1 MANIVAVQCVRAQV
15 AYCTRN
21 KRKLMPH
28 SCVHLT
34 KHKRTLMKALS
45 VVHSVIFPC
54 NTMSRGLH
62 AKFVRCMQCRTRINA
77 LMCSCCECS
86 TFACLKHMKGHMIN
100 QRHGFAVSV
109 GEGFLYCIGCDD
121 FIYNRKMEKNRRD
134 AENVHRRSLNLS
146 TRSVWYPSTAI
157 ANAFRDTSGIILFSK
172 SSVRGLRGLVN
183 LGNTCFMNCIIQA
196 IVHTPQ
202 LKDYFL
208 TDQHRR
214 SSASHSKAHCLMCE
228 LANTFQEFYSGNT
241 TPYKP
246 NRFLN
251 LVWTHARHL
260 AGYEQ
265 QDAHEFFIAAL
276 DVLHRHSGS
285 SSPNFTPNDCN
296 CIIDWIF
303 TGKLQS
309 DLTCSICGCVS
320 TTVDPFWDISLDVA
334 QEVLLS
340 SDAAFNSPD
349 MTLEDCLRRYIM
361 PEHLGSNAKTRC
373 ARCETYEE
381 STKQLTLKTLPMVAC
396 FHLKRFEHNHND
408 RKKMDTVIKYPQFID
423 MTPFTASYHERPT
436 CSPENTFSV
445 VSDLLKKNR
454 NKYEL
459 FGVVNHLGTMES
471 GHYTCYIRHQTNQW
485 FQCDD
490 QKVSRVSME
499 EVLSSQGY
507 LLFYHKCHS
516 DYY

>member
-1 MANIVAVQCVRAQV
+1 MNSPC
-15 AYCTRN
+15 
-21 KRKLMPH
+21 
-28 SCVHLT
+28 
-34 KHKRTLMKALS
+34 KHIDKNRRILS
-45 VVHSVIFPC
+45 KNLNEVVYAVIFP
-54 NTMSRGLH
+54 NNSKSREVH
-62 AKFVRCMQCRTRINA
+62 ARYIRCIQCKTRLNA
-77 LMCSCCECS
+77 LMCACCQCS
-86 TFACLKHMKGHMIN
+86 TFACLTHMHDHLSTKEHL
-100 QRHGFAVSV
+100 FAISV
-109 GEGFLYCIGCDD
+109 ETG
-121 FIYNRKMEKNRRD
+121 FIYCYQCGDFVYNREMEDARRD
-134 AENVHRRSLNLS
+134 AENGCRRSLNLS
-146 TRSVWYPSTAI
+146 TRSIWYPGAAVVAVCHDDPT
-157 ANAFRDTSGIILFSK
+157 RMVRFSK
-172 SSVRGLRGLVN
+172 SSIRGLRGLVN

-196 IVHTPQ
+196 IVHTPH

-208 TDQHRR
+208 TDQHHCA
-214 SSASHSKAHCLMCE
+214 SSSSHSKAQCLMCE
-228 LANTFQEFYSGNT
+228 LANTFQEFYKGDV

-285 SSPNFTPNDCN
+285 SSLPSTPNECN

-334 QEVLLS
+334 QEVLRSPS
-340 SDAAFNSPD
+340 SSSGLPQQI
-349 MTLEDCLRRYIM
+349 TLEDCLHRYIM
-361 PEHLGSNAKTRC
+361 PEHLGSNAKTKC

-396 FHLKRFEHNHND
+396 FHLKRFEHSHND
-408 RKKMDTVIKYPQFID
+408 RKKMDTKIKYPQFID
-423 MTPFTASYHERPT
+423 MTPFTASFRERSTGVPDSKT
-436 CSPENTFSV
+436 SIVT
-445 VSDLLKKNR
+445 DLLITNR

-459 FGVVNHLGTMES
+459 FAVVNHLGTMES
-471 GHYTCYIRHQTNQW
+471 GHYTCYIRHQRNQW

-490 QKVSRVSME
+490 QKVTKYPRNE
-499 EVLSSQGY
+499 SSLPKATYCFIINVMLIIINQG
-507 LLFYHKCHS
+507 S
-516 DYY
+516 D